1 MPDGVFID
9 RDKGDWVLTSARR
22 TMPALDYVSIIRS
35 VYGDRRAM
43 LAGAIASAFAA
54 GLSAYKSQSVWLYA
68 IAIAFV
74 LIGLLRYLN
83 MRAFWRAAIDNDDA
97 LAAEQ
102 WEHRAV
108 GIGSLLAL
116 VYGMWCLF
124 SMLVVQDPYAELVS
138 ASLSIAVMVGICARN
153 FGLDRLVTLQ
163 MLLLIGPL
171 SVGLLLRG
179 DVYHPVLAA
188 LLIIM
193 LASFRKLAGDIRSI
207 LLSAVHGRVEA
218 SRLAAELDMAIATLE
233 HGLCMLD
240 ERGVISVAN
249 KRASELFVPLGLPS
263 LVGRPFGSVLADLS
277 DNAILPHNVV
287 DRLANLISNR
297 VAGKVLLCLPGGR
310 YFEVTVSSRGARCV
324 LLFEDISE
332 RVASEERINFMARHD
347 TLTNLP
353 NRTYFGDLA
362 REDMAARAAP
372 ETQRLVSLMII
383 DVDDFKHVNDTFG
396 HIVGDELLQQVSTRL
411 RRTLPNEAILA
422 RLGGDEFVIYRG
434 DVGDAASAQADAAS
448 ILAAFADPF
457 ALDGLT
463 LSVTVSV
470 GVATSSAGD
479 ELLDDLMTKADLAL
493 YSAKGEGKARSQIF
507 HAQMDI
513 DYHYRQRLK
522 ADLRE
527 AVQAGSL
534 TLAFQPLLDIA
545 SRKVVTCEALAR
557 WTHPELGVIT
567 PSVFIPLAEEMGLIS
582 EITAWVIKR
591 ATQQCSLWPDDV
603 GVAVNISA
611 RDFRVTDLG
620 LLVDNALA
628 ESGLCPSRLEI
639 EVTETAVIEEREI
652 AQRVLTDLAGKGIA
666 IALDDFG
673 TGYSSLSYLNALP
686 FTKLKI
692 DRSFVVDI
700 ASNPRALRLLANVAR
715 LGRDLDLTIIAE
727 GVETEAQLDTMM
739 AHTQVQQVQGYFFSR
754 PLPERDI
761 GELIGRL
768 NGSAPRALQ
777 TASMVNRR

>member
-1 MPDGVFID
+1 VF
-9 RDKGDWVLTSARR
+9 TSARK

-43 LAGAIASAFAA
+43 LAGAFASAFAA
-54 GLSAYKSQSVWLYA
+54 GLSAYKAQSGLLYA
-68 IAIAFV
+68 ITLAFV
-74 LIGLLRYLN
+74 VIGVLRYLN

-108 GIGSLLAL
+108 GIGSVLAL
-116 VYGMWCLF
+116 VYGLWCLI

-138 ASLSIAVMVGICARN
+138 ASLSIAVMVGVCARN

-171 SVGLLLRG
+171 SLGLLLRG

-188 LLIIM
+188 LLIVM

-218 SRLAAELDMAIATLE
+218 SRLAAELDMAMTTLE

-240 ERGVISVAN
+240 ERGVISFAN
-249 KRASELFVPLGLPS
+249 ERAAELFSGLGLPS
-263 LVGRPFGSVLADLS
+263 LMGRPFGSVLADLA
-277 DNAILPHNVV
+277 DNSTLPNNTV

-297 VAGKVLLCLPGGR
+297 AAGKVLLCLPGNR
-310 YFEVTVSSRGARCV
+310 YFEVTVSARGARCV
-324 LLFEDISE
+324 LLFEDISD

-347 TLTNLP
+347 MLTNLP
-353 NRTYFGDLA
+353 NRTYFSELA
-362 REDMAARAAP
+362 GEDMVARAAP
-372 ETQRLVSLMII
+372 GTSQRLISLMIV

-396 HIVGDELLQQVSTRL
+396 HIVGDALLQQISARL
-411 RRTLPNEAILA
+411 RQTLPNDVILA
-422 RLGGDEFVIYRG
+422 RLGGDEFVIYRS
-434 DVGDAASAQADAAS
+434 DTGDAVRAQTDAAT
-448 ILAAFADPF
+448 ILSAFADPF
-457 ALDGLT
+457 MLDGLT
-463 LSVTVSV
+463 LSVTASV
-470 GVATSSAGD
+470 GVATSSAD
-479 ELLDDLMTKADLAL
+479 EELLDDLMTKADLAL

-522 ADLRE
+522 ADLRD
-527 AVQAGSL
+527 AVQEGSL

-545 SRKVVTCEALAR
+545 SRRVVTCEALAR
-557 WTHPELGVIT
+557 WTHPELGVIA

-582 EITAWVIKR
+582 EITAWVIER
-591 ATQQCSLWPDDV
+591 AAQQCSLWPDDV
-603 GVAVNISA
+603 AVAVNISA

-620 LLVDNALA
+620 RLVDSALA
-628 ESGLCPSRLEI
+628 DTGLCPSRLEI

-652 AQRVLTDLAGKGIA
+652 AQRVLTDLARKGIA

-692 DRSFVVDI
+692 DRSFVADI

-727 GVETEAQLDTMM
+727 GVETEAQLDMM
-739 AHTQVQQVQGYFFSR
+739 VAHSQVQQVQGYLFSR

-768 NGSAPRALQ
+768 NGSAPQ
-777 TASMVNRR
+777 TPQIASIVNLR